1 MTKDSEKWL
10 NLFLAVEDIEKIK
23 KSFNNLTTEM
33 LHQKIINLH
42 NELNKKVEKNKNQAL
57 EITKLIEQK
66 KDLQTIANV
75 SQIKLHTIE
84 EQIKKAYLDR
94 DFAIAFNQKL
104 KDENRILKDKN
115 SYQVHRIENL
125 EAQLDSKDT
134 IVSYLEGKLK

>member
-57 EITKLIEQK
+57 EITKLLEQK
-66 KDLQTIANV
+66 KDLQDKLNQANRVVKLTIDNSSKLANFLDEKNEI
-75 SQIKLHTIE
+75 IKEKENKLN
-84 EQIKKAYLDR
+84 QLNSMSNYVD
-94 DFAIAFNQKL
+94 DFHYRL
-104 KDENRILKDKN
+104 KEKD
-115 SYQVHRIENL
+115 I
-125 EAQLDSKDT
+125 
-134 IVSYLEGKLK
+134 IISYLRSELK